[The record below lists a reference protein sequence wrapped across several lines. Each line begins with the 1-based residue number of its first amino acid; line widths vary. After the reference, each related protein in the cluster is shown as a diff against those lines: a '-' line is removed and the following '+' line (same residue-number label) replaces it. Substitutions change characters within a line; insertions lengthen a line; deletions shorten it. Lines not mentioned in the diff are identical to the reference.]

1 MTGSARD
8 SLKRFII
15 LSIKADEKLP
25 LTIPNLL
32 TVARICLIPFF
43 IVSYLLFEGDRG
55 HFITTG
61 IFVIAALT
69 DALDG
74 YLARKLQVTSPFGAF
89 LDPIADKLMVCT
101 ALILLVSD
109 TTVLENVLVKGT
121 FVFAAIVIVGREVS
135 VAALR
140 EWMAEIGTQTRIS
153 SSWMAKVKT
162 VAQMLAIVFLLIGD
176 PIEAI
181 SCRLIGEL
189 LLYVAVLLT
198 LWTMYVYIRTAWPTL
213 VAENSD

>member
-1 MTGSARD
+1 M
-8 SLKRFII
+8 
-15 LSIKADEKLP
+15 P

-32 TVARICLIPFF
+32 TVARICLIPVF
-43 IVSYLLFEGDRG
+43 IISYLLIEGDRG

-74 YLARKLQVTSPFGAF
+74 FLARKLEVTSPFGAF

-109 TTVLENVLVKGT
+109 ATVLDNVLVTGT
-121 FVFAAIVIVGREVS
+121 FIFAAIVIVGREVS

-162 VAQMLAIVFLLIGD
+162 IAQMLAIVFLLIGD
-176 PIEAI
+176 PIESI

-213 VAENSD
+213 VANDPD